1 MPDQSS
7 HSHHKADNLASD
19 NQQDYSPSDIQF
31 SLDGSRLSE
40 HEAYLQLSINPDER
54 LRLIEENVRDFAIFV
69 VAPDGRI
76 ASWNVGAQRIIG
88 YTDADAIGM
97 DCARIFVPED
107 IARGAV
113 EHERATARDT
123 GRCEDERWHL
133 RKDGTRFWGSGI
145 MTGLRDQK
153 EQFRGFVKILRDMTE
168 RKVAEMQR
176 QEQAQRLAEQ
186 ERQAAILDERNRI
199 AREIH
204 DTIAQGLT
212 GIAIQMEAAEDAL
225 RVSPEQAAPHIARA
239 KQLARESLSEARRSL
254 RALRPKALDDN
265 DLPTAL
271 NNLAQQTMQ
280 GADLQV
286 DFAIQGTAYSL
297 LPEDENDL
305 LRIAQEALT
314 NILKHAQAP
323 HADLILSFLPSQVQ
337 LAITDKGRGFNAE
350 QDISS
355 GFGLIG
361 MKERTQRMGAELQIR
376 SAPGRG
382 TQILVTLP
390 NSQMAGVTQSADIL
404 ETRIELAP
412 TSSAD
417 APETLPERSSEQP

>member
-7 HSHHKADNLASD
+7 HSQQTSNNLAPD

-31 SLDGSRLSE
+31 SLDGSLLSE

-76 ASWNVGAQRIIG
+76 ASWNVGAERIIG
-88 YTDADAIGM
+88 YTEAEAIGM

-113 EHERATARDT
+113 EHERVTARDT

-153 EQFRGFVKILRDMTE
+153 EQFRGFVKILRDMSE

-186 ERQAAILDERNRI
+186 KRQAAILDERNRI

-212 GIAIQMEAAEDAL
+212 GIAIHIEAAEDAL
-225 RVSPEQAAPHIARA
+225 RMSPEQAVPHITRI

-271 NNLAQQTMQ
+271 NNLARQTMQ

-314 NILKHAQAP
+314 NILKHAQAT
-323 HADLILSFLPSQVQ
+323 HADLILSFLPMQVQ
-337 LAITDKGRGFNAE
+337 LSVTDNGRGFDIE
-350 QDISS
+350 QNITS

-361 MKERTQRMGAELQIR
+361 MKERTQRMGAELQIY
-376 SAPGRG
+376 SVPGVG

-390 NSQMAGVTQSADIL
+390 NSNVTGVTHTADIS
-404 ETRIELAP
+404 ETPIIS
-412 TSSAD
+412 TDDSSA
-417 APETLPERSSEQP
+417 ETPDVISERNGEQL